1 MSERTQP
8 SSMRRVSGAERI
20 LTYVSVA
27 LAAIAAAYLLF
38 TLLSQHE
45 TCYGMQADK
54 LLCQPV
60 DAIAAARGA
69 LVLMFPGF
77 LFVGAAVGA
86 LWQTRADTP
95 DARNT
100 AFGLLITSTILLI
113 GIVVPALAGAGF
125 FLAPA
130 TALMTIVAILGS
142 VKFVQDWRAG
152 AAQAG

>member
-1 MSERTQP
+1 
-8 SSMRRVSGAERI
+8 MRRVSDAERI

-27 LAAIAAAYLLF
+27 LAVVAAAYLLF
-38 TLLSQHE
+38 TLLSEHE
-45 TCYGMQADK
+45 VCYGMQADK

-69 LVLMFPGF
+69 LVLMFPGV
-77 LFVGAAVGA
+77 LFIGAAAGA
-86 LWQTRADTP
+86 LWQTRASAP

-100 AFGLLITSTILLI
+100 AFGLLVTSTLLLI

-130 TALMTIVAILGS
+130 TLLMTVVAILGT
-142 VKFVQDWRAG
+142 VKFVQDWRTG